1 MWIFRFIGPW
11 SGRCFSRY
19 QRGRA
24 FLISGS
30 VGGRAA
36 SGWRAGGR
44 FEKQKTENRGGPGP
58 PLRLDTSTWLLGQ
71 SEQQQQAVQRR
82 RGGGRSRGGDVP
94 TRQVGADP
102 GREREQRWQP
112 PMTVDRNDEP
122 TAMQRQ
128 RKRRGGPA
136 AELRWAAAETS
147 ADGGARWTRRHRSQG
162 GGLGLHHEWA
172 CIA

>member
-1 MWIFRFIGPW
+1 MSLGTRAGQ
-11 SGRCFSRY
+11 GRR
-19 QRGRA
+19 

-30 VGGRAA
+30 VGGRAT

-58 PLRLDTSTWLLGQ
+58 PLRLDTRTWLLGQ
-71 SEQQQQAVQRR
+71 GLKGRESQHGASMQFRAEN
-82 RGGGRSRGGDVP
+82 GGGSRGSDVP

>member
-1 MWIFRFIGPW
+1 MSKMITVT
-11 SGRCFSRY
+11 SGRR
-19 QRGRA
+19 

-30 VGGRAA
+30 VGGRAT

-58 PLRLDTSTWLLGQ
+58 PLRLDTRTWLLGQ
-71 SEQQQQAVQRR
+71 GENRSMQFSGKL
-82 RGGGRSRGGDVP
+82 RGGGEPRGRRPDTG
-94 TRQVGADP
+94 QVGADP

-147 ADGGARWTRRHRSQG
+147 ADGGARGTRRHRSQG
-162 GGLGLHHEWA
+162 CGLGLHHEWA
-172 CIA
+172 